1 MLFRSKGVGRDLV
14 VVLAHDSAA
23 RTTTADALP
32 AIIEGY
38 QAAGYTFAAITPGV
52 TPVTMGYPGVE

>member
-1 MLFRSKGVGRDLV
+1 MGRELV

-23 RTTTADALP
+23 RGTTVDALP

-38 QAAGYTFAAITPGV
+38 QNAGYTFSALHPGV
-52 TPVTMGYPGVE
+52 TPVTFGYPKIR